1 LSAQTTLITTIS
13 FGYPP
18 QELQILLDTGSSLF
32 WVIDDTGCE
41 GVVKGIMGQCPGQN
55 KYNYR
60 SSSTFRPMLDDISTS
75 YAYGGGQIPNTAIT
89 CRLIGYDDISF
100 GFTAEKHYNHP
111 ICAADNV
118 KLANS
123 YVLDL
128 PYDGIMGLAPR
139 PDDRQA
145 IVYVG
150 NTFIPEYGSVS
161 FWYNRALLQN
171 INDDGQFGYV
181 DTGKDVGYVVFGDDD
196 EYNLLYDSL
205 ITSY

>member
-1 LSAQTTLITTIS
+1 MTAQTTLIITLS
-13 FGYPP
+13 VGYPP

-32 WVIDDTGCE
+32 WVIDATYCH
-41 GVVKGIMGQCPGQN
+41 GVVKGKRAPCPGEH

-60 SSSTFRPMLDDISTS
+60 SSSTFQPLHYDISTT
-75 YAYGGGQIPNTAIT
+75 YAYGGGQTPNTAIR

-100 GFTAEKHYNHP
+100 GSKADKHYSHP
-111 ICAADNV
+111 ICAADHV
-118 KLANS
+118 QLQNS
-123 YVLDL
+123 YILDL

-139 PDDRQA
+139 PDDRRA

-150 NTFIPEYGSVS
+150 NTFISQYGSVS

-181 DTGKDVGYVVFGDDD
+181 DTGKDVGYVVFGNDD
-196 EYNLLYDSL
+196 EFILLYNNL